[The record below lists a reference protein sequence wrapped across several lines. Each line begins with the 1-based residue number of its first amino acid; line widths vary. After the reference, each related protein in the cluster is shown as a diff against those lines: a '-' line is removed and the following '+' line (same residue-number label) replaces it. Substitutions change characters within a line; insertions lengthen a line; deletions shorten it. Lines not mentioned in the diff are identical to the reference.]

1 MSGEGSFSLA
11 SAMNGCLGGLV
22 SITGSCGVIEPW
34 AAVIIGAVAG
44 LLYLSTSKLLI
55 RLRIDDAV
63 DGEMLQVCQ
72 FNIAPPKY

>member
-1 MSGEGSFSLA
+1 
-11 SAMNGCLGGLV
+11 MNGCLGGLV

-72 FNIAPPKY
+72 FNIEPPKY